1 MDEHRTLI
9 IGVSGKMGTGK
20 NYIAEHII
28 IPFLRKHYKQ
38 HSIIEM
44 AFADQIKVNAMVKHG
59 LTIEALT
66 NKTARIRNILQK
78 EGTEEGRDKLGEDVW
93 VNYLSKWIDLHQSR
107 GVKVVVIT
115 DVRFKN
121 EAEFIKKR
129 GGQVIRIEAPQRNTE
144 RLVMEHNTANIKM
157 HRSET
162 ELDDF
167 KGFDLVVNND
177 LGTNEKKTSKII
189 RDFLSSNT

>member
-1 MDEHRTLI
+1 MDLDKTII

-28 IPFLRKHYKQ
+28 TPFIREHLKQ
-38 HSIIEM
+38 QNIIEL

-59 LTIEALT
+59 LTIDALSH
-66 NKTARIRNILQK
+66 KTSYVRGILQK
-78 EGTEEGRDKLGEDVW
+78 EGTEEGRDKMGENIW
-93 VNYLSKWIDLHQSR
+93 VDYLSKWIDLHQSR
-107 GVKVVVIT
+107 GVKAFIIT

-121 EAEFIKKR
+121 EVEFIKKR
-129 GGQVIRIEAPQRNTE
+129 GGKVIRVEAPQRNTE
-144 RLVMEHNTANIKM
+144 RLKAEKNTSNIRT

-162 ELDDF
+162 ELDDY
-167 KGFDLVVNND
+167 KTFDLVVDND
-177 LGTNEKKTSKII
+177 FGSNEKKTSKII